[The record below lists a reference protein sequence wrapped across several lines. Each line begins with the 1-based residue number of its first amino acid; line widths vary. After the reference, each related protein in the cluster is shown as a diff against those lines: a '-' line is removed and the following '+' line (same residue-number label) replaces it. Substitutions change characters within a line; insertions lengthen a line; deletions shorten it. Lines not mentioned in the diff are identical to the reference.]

1 VVDDLIGDA
10 DHRLATVPDA
20 IPLAAIYDGSGV

>member
-10 DHRLATVPDA
+10 DLRLAIVPA
-20 IPLAAIYDGSGV
+20 PIPLAAIYEGSGV

>member
-10 DHRLATVPDA
+10 DLRLATVPDP
-20 IPLAAIYDGSGV
+20 IPLGTIYEGSGI

>member
-10 DHRLATVPDA
+10 DLQLAIVPEP
-20 IPLAAIYDGSGV
+20 IPLAALYEGSGV